1 MNQRPFTGD
10 AFRSTAQPS
19 ASPSLGAQ
27 PLQML
32 SSRLGRLS
40 QRQCWRLLCQPQTT
54 NIQLSQQDLLH
65 WAAQGPDEPLTV
77 TLQVP
82 AQQLVAT
89 VTTSTPAEDRTP
101 PRSKYYFERQSR
113 SSRGKSGQLSFSK
126 AGPAASRET
135 SARSGPSEDR
145 HPHDLQQFVE
155 YLRTRSI
162 HVRVWQ
168 SQNRVP
174 TTAQLQAAERELQ

>member
-1 MNQRPFTGD
+1 MNQRSCTCD
-10 AFRSTAQPS
+10 ALRSTAQPS
-19 ASPSLGAQ
+19 ASLCVGAQ
-27 PLQML
+27 PSQML
-32 SSRLGRLS
+32 SNRLVRLS
-40 QRQCWRLLCQPQTT
+40 QRQCWRILCQPQTT
-54 NIQLSQQDLLH
+54 NIQLSHQDLLH
-65 WAAQGPDEPLTV
+65 WAAQGLDEPLTV

-89 VTTSTPAEDRTP
+89 VATSTSPEG

-113 SSRGKSGQLSFSK
+113 SSRGKSGQLCFSE

-135 SARSGPSEDR
+135 SARSGPLENQ
-145 HPHDLQQFVE
+145 HPRDLQQFVE
-155 YLRTRSI
+155 YLRSRSI